1 MSEVTRACNEDCR
14 TGAREENAAYG
25 ESGRDATWFCARQ
38 RNNKVIYEMFHTL
51 NCRFEIKP
59 TEL

>member
-1 MSEVTRACNEDCR
+1 MSEVPRACNEDCR
-14 TGAREENAAYG
+14 IMIMQHNDYG